1 MSIEEQKA
9 IHHRADIIGRLA
21 ADLLLSEER
30 DDRETTSAFRYS
42 YLILRGPQVFL
53 KQFENSDL
61 TLAADEIDRFI
72 RRHGEK
78 VPGQPSLL
86 RIEARTIEDHN
97 NAFRDFLRPS
107 SERKIIGERSSI

>member
-1 MSIEEQKA
+1 MINEEKKT
-9 IHHRADIIGRLA
+9 IHHRANIIGRLA
-21 ADLLLSEER
+21 ADLMLSEEC

-53 KQFENSDL
+53 KQFEISDL

-72 RRHGEK
+72 RRQGK
-78 VPGQPSLL
+78 IPGQSSLL

-97 NAFRDFLRPS
+97 NAVRDFLRPR
-107 SERKIIGERSSI
+107 SEQKFIGERSSF